1 MEPTRRQKDILSYM
15 AAVQRRQGFPPS
27 VREICAGL
35 KLQSPGSMQRHLWVL
50 MKGGFLE
57 KDPGKKRAWKLTH
70 KAWDFVG
77 YRQSESPVIPLVGRI
92 AAGTPILAEE
102 NREDELPI
110 DPKLF
115 GSDDAFALRVQ
126 GDSMKDA
133 HIRDGDLA
141 IIRPQE
147 DAENGRIVAVMVEGL
162 EPEATL
168 KVLRRT
174 DDGVELHPANEE
186 YKPLVFT
193 GAERSRVKVL
203 GRLVGVIRTR
213 P

>member
-1 MEPTRRQKDILSYM
+1 M
-15 AAVQRRQGFPPS
+15 ATFQRGHGFPPS

-35 KLQSPGSMQRHLWVL
+35 RLQSPGSMQRHLNAL
-50 MKGGFLE
+50 THEGFIE
-57 KDPGKKRAWKLTH
+57 KDPGKKRAWKLTD
-70 KAWDFVG
+70 KAWEFVG
-77 YRQSESPVIPLVGRI
+77 HPRAQSPAIPLVGRI
-92 AAGTPILAEE
+92 AAGTPILAAE

-141 IIRPQE
+141 VIRPQD

-162 EPEATL
+162 EAEATL
-168 KVLRRT
+168 KILRRT
-174 DDGVELHPANEE
+174 DEGLELHAANDAYE
-186 YKPLVFT
+186 PLVFT
-193 GAERSRVKVL
+193 GTERSRVKVL